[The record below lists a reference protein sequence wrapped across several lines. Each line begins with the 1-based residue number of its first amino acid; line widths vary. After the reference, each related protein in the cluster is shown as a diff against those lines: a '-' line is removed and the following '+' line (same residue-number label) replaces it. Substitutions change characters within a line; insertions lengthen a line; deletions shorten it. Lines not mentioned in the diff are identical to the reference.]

1 MLKEVTTI
9 LIYNKLVRDE
19 IPKIIRKSGKK
30 CEYSIITG
38 EKLILAL
45 QDKLV
50 EEFNEFIDS
59 NGDLEELADILEVV
73 EGLAVHLGSSFEEI
87 LAKKEQKQKQRGGF
101 KQGIFLESVED

>member
-1 MLKEVTTI
+1 M
-9 LIYNKLVRDE
+9 
-19 IPKIIRKSGKK
+19 
-30 CEYSIITG
+30 
-38 EKLILAL
+38 ILAL

-59 NGDLEELADILEVV
+59 DGDLEELADILEVV

-101 KQGIFLESVED
+101 EQGIFLESVED